1 MALEET
7 VTEEI
12 VESEAIVDRSES
24 DVTNASV
31 LFHDDSTLGLD
42 THTPIIITD
51 GSASIEFAES
61 EYIPDDGNPNRRTS
75 RGLHLVKITA
85 NQQHTA
91 ENPESLGRDCL
102 ELIAGRVYEIE
113 VTCTRDGQAPNT
125 FLIGG
130 GPTVSPVIQFDHRAG
145 EEYQQDPNVFRPI
158 QLGQRF
164 GNVLRNISRMR
175 IFTVNGTR
183 TLVHE
188 CRLASRDG
196 IEWILMD
203 IH

>member
-12 VESEAIVDRSES
+12 VESEAIVDTSES
-24 DVTNASV
+24 DVTNTSV
-31 LFHDDSTLGLD
+31 LFHDDSPLGLD

-75 RGLHLVKITA
+75 EGLHLVKITA

-102 ELIAGRVYEIE
+102 ELVAGRLYEIE
-113 VTCTRDGQAPNT
+113 VTCTRDGQAPN
-125 FLIGG
+125 FFHIGG
-130 GPTVSPVIQFDHRAG
+130 GPTFSPVIQFDHRAG
-145 EEYQQDPNVFRPI
+145 EEYQKDPNVFRPI

-188 CRLASRDG
+188 CRLAPRDG
-196 IEWILMD
+196 IEYVFLD